1 MMTSGENEIMEGEG
15 GRGQGEGILENIYF
29 SPLTSKI
36 KLTKKW
42 NNFF

>member
-1 MMTSGENEIMEGEG
+1 MMTSGENEIMEGG
-15 GRGQGEGILENIYF
+15 GGGAGPGILENIYF